1 MKSETKRFSVIAL
14 HTHTECNLHCSFCY
28 RTQTKREDQYD
39 FKFFEDLI
47 PHLNKYTE
55 QVSIGGGEPFYFP
68 KELIKL
74 TKICEDNGLIANV
87 TTNGT
92 LLKDKTD
99 SELKQL
105 LKHITLLSI
114 SMDKEKIKS
123 QADIIGYFDLVK
135 RIKKLDLCQVGTNLL
150 VDKDIDYKKL
160 YIIVT
165 GLLKE
170 VDRVYTLYPK
180 NIIGP
185 DITDKNM
192 KLTYQLLTLSNEHFY
207 VDDLGNS
214 ILREN
219 KYSDW
224 KNPCHFGKII
234 SIDEVGNV
242 KGCSFDT
249 EPILVLKKPKDILK
263 IDNITFK
270 KRHDCPYVIDPTKQ
284 GDNKL

>member
-74 TKICEDNGLIANV
+74 TKICEDNGLVANV

-92 LLKDKTD
+92 LLKNKTD
-99 SELKQL
+99 SELKKL
-105 LKHITLLSI
+105 LKHVTLLSI

-123 QADIIGYFDLVK
+123 STDAIDYFDLVK

-150 VDKDIDYKKL
+150 VSKDIDPKKL

-207 VDDLGNS
+207 VDDLTNM
-214 ILREN
+214 ILKEE

-224 KNPCHFGKII
+224 KHPCHYGKIL

-242 KGCSFDT
+242 KGCSFESESLFKMVAPEDIKKLD
-249 EPILVLKKPKDILK
+249 ELEIEERMACPFLVNPKGL
-263 IDNITFK
+263 
-270 KRHDCPYVIDPTKQ
+270 
-284 GDNKL
+284 